1 MVDKGFNEVL
11 IRNMYMISDLN
22 SEKIILEVREL
33 ILNIDS
39 VKDEINVY
47 CDLMKQMFLSS
58 SNQN

>member
-1 MVDKGFNEVL
+1 MVDKRFNEVL
-11 IRNMYMISDLN
+11 IRNMYMISDLS